1 MKKAFFFVFLAFA
14 VVLAGCQPIAPT
26 DTTEIDQLRE
36 QNQILTQLLLQGQEK
51 IRDLQIE
58 VNTLSTQ
65 VAQLTPKAALDGN
78 LEGLATVI
86 LPLLQAKDYAT
97 LATFI
102 HPQAGLRFSPQL
114 FIYTNTDL
122 VFTREQ
128 VANFVLDNAI
138 HTWGTHAAKGDLL
151 QLSVVDYWNEYV
163 IPSMPDQQWQM
174 LAEGQKSPSIAIDN
188 FSDVYPQGSYV
199 DFVKPGTEEFGN
211 LDWQLLRLV
220 FEQATDGAY
229 YLVGI
234 IHDNWVP

>member
-163 IPSMPDQQWQM
+163 IPLMPDQQWQM

>member
-1 MKKAFFFVFLAFA
+1 MKKVFFFVFLAFA

-36 QNQILTQLLLQGQEK
+36 QNQILTQLLLEGQEK

-58 VNTLSTQ
+58 VNNLSTQ
-65 VAQLTPKAALDGN
+65 VAGLTPKAVQNGN
-78 LEGLATVI
+78 VEGLATVI

-97 LATFI
+97 LATFV

-114 FIYTNTDL
+114 FIHTDTDL
-122 VFTREQ
+122 IFTRDQ
-128 VANFVLDNAI
+128 VANFTMETNI
-138 HTWGTHAAKGDLL
+138 YTWGTHAAKGDLL
-151 QLSVVDYWNEYV
+151 QLSVFDYWNEYV
-163 IPSMPDQQWQM
+163 IPLMPDQQWQI
-174 LAEGQKSPSIAIDN
+174 LPEGQKSPSIAIDN
-188 FSDVYPQGSYV
+188 FSEVYPQGSYI
-199 DFVKPGTEEFGN
+199 DFLKPGTEEFGN

>member
-36 QNQILTQLLLQGQEK
+36 QNQVLTQLLLEGQEK

-65 VAQLTPKAALDGN
+65 VAQLTPKATQDGN

-114 FIYTNTDL
+114 FIHTNTDL

-211 LDWQLLRLV
+211 LDWQFLRLV